1 MFIFNKKKIDK
12 RPIAFSAT
20 DAKTLALNVQIKQ
33 KEDEFERII
42 KEIQVE
48 ASEGEMQYRCF
59 NLCPE
64 NISKLKELGYKVS
77 PCTRN
82 SFKISWG
89 EWDQ

>member
-12 RPIAFSAT
+12 RLIAFSAT
-20 DAKTLALNVQIKQ
+20 DAKTLALNAQIKQ

-59 NLCPE
+59 DLYPE
-64 NISKLKELGYKVS
+64 NISKLKKLGYKVS
-77 PCTRN
+77 PATGN
-82 SFKISWG
+82 SFIISWE
-89 EWDQ
+89 EWDV